1 MSQSLLLQ
9 PIGIVRTDF
18 PDKFGIPHQGTIAA
32 SLPGTIILNPEYRKE
47 GILRGL
53 ESYSHLWVIWCFSRS
68 SGWSVT
74 VRPPRL
80 GGKKRLGVFAT
91 RSPNQPNSL
100 GLTAVKISEVN
111 EAGFTISI
119 LGADLA
125 DGTPLYDIKPYLPYC
140 DSIPCALPGISA
152 GPLPHLCVRIPEALQ
167 ELIPADKRSVLISIL
182 QLDPRPAC
190 QHDPDRIYHME
201 YAGMDL
207 SFQVHDNILEV
218 TGIHACAE
226 TETGKEPHDF

>member
-152 GPLPHLCVRIPEALQ
+152 GPLPHLCVRIFCS
-167 ELIPADKRSVLISIL
+167 LIQDPPASMIRTASTTWNMQAWISL
-182 QLDPRPAC
+182 FRF
-190 QHDPDRIYHME
+190 M
-201 YAGMDL
+201 
-207 SFQVHDNILEV
+207 
-218 TGIHACAE
+218 IHSGSSRYSCMCRNRNRQ
-226 TETGKEPHDF
+226 

>member
-1 MSQSLLLQ
+1 M
-9 PIGIVRTDF
+9 
-18 PDKFGIPHQGTIAA
+18 
-32 SLPGTIILNPEYRKE
+32 
-47 GILRGL
+47 
-53 ESYSHLWVIWCFSRS
+53 
-68 SGWSVT
+68 T

-182 QLDPRPAC
+182 QLDPRPAY

-207 SFQVHDNILEV
+207 SFRVHD
-218 TGIHACAE
+218 TFW
-226 TETGKEPHDF
+226 K

>member
-1 MSQSLLLQ
+1 M
-9 PIGIVRTDF
+9 
-18 PDKFGIPHQGTIAA
+18 
-32 SLPGTIILNPEYRKE
+32 
-47 GILRGL
+47 
-53 ESYSHLWVIWCFSRS
+53 
-68 SGWSVT
+68 
-74 VRPPRL
+74 
-80 GGKKRLGVFAT
+80 
-91 RSPNQPNSL
+91 
-100 GLTAVKISEVN
+100 KISEVN

-167 ELIPADKRSVLISIL
+167 ELIPADKRSVLIIIL
-182 QLDPRPAC
+182 QLDPRPAY

-207 SFQVHDNILEV
+207 SFRVHD
-218 TGIHACAE
+218 TFW
-226 TETGKEPHDF
+226 K